1 MPNEFQ
7 RVMDSTLGS
16 IPFTNCYLDDI
27 LISSKGTFLDHK
39 NIVLKI
45 LSTLDEY
52 NFAVKWS
59 KCKFFQKE
67 IEWLGF
73 KISKSGITPLF
84 DKSKA
89 IKDLPIP
96 KNLKELRS
104 FFGSINQYI
113 KFVPNL
119 ASLGSPLRPLLNKK
133 SIFQWNDDHTKAFER
148 IKEEIVNL
156 TENTHFDVKRKT
168 RVKTDASHNGLG
180 ASLEQLH
187 GNDWKTISFASR
199 FLNPH
204 ESKYS
209 TNELELLGVV
219 WAVEHYKNYLY
230 GSDFEIITDHKALL
244 SALSP
249 NHGNKTYH
257 SRLTRWVDRLLPFNF
272 SIKHIAG
279 KDMGFT
285 DLISRI
291 PSGKALPTSHYD
303 EEFVVANINKINK
316 SLNPSEKLRN
326 TCSAIGHNLENSDY
340 VLLRNYLIAAVLKLI
355 NSSFPICSF
364 NHRRT
369 EFCTS
374 NCIPTDYS
382 NTNTLIISISNS
394 AFLYFLI
401 LNRSLINS
409 PVDKKIVD
417 TVNMNNKNIVINPT
431 TSGISVDLEFK
442 LLPNH
447 INLVKKYRENLKLP
461 DRPLDLNILFNA
473 KLVALLTEDD
483 PMLSPIV
490 KALQNKVEKI
500 NADSPYFKHFTRDLH
515 ESDGLLYMDGKL
527 VIPFTLRNAMM
538 KTLHET
544 HPGQFGMKYL
554 AQYIWWPHINRQ
566 IYFHGI
572 NCSECTSAGKN
583 IKSVIPNSQ
592 ISELPPLSEPN
603 EELDLDFAGPLDSYW
618 GSNKYILLCIDRFSK
633 FPSAKITSS
642 TSSKTVIEFLQDY
655 IFLHGVPY
663 SIRVDHATCFTK
675 QDFKSFCDSN
685 NIKIIFCTVGDHR
698 SNGLVEKLVHTVK
711 VKLLAISKE
720 HHKTTLQNAVSKII
734 WNLRST
740 FQSKIKCS
748 PFEIHYNRKPNT
760 IWKQLA
766 SGKPSFGILDK
777 GKSIVSKDRAKDW
790 NADDRIEDGYKDDL
804 IAKKNQNPTEKGYDT
819 DYASSSKTTQNRR
832 PIESPFKGKILR
844 KTNGNINRDCFY
856 KELNKRIINS
866 STSTVK
872 LSDGKI
878 IRKSDIAIPI
888 STSNKIRPFR
898 GNISFPYFSNPNV
911 EVGQKMECS
920 KRKPKPK
927 KPTKRRNRQLDQTSS
942 DNLTR
947 TRISGP
953 SSIPTRRQTRRSKK
967 PPTPPGYLAS
977 DESMLIPSDISDTSE
992 WEWIAG
998 GFPCRDVARERFISD
1013 SLTPHISLGNNFNS
1027 SITNPEI
1034 KSEILENDSFPIC
1047 EQPMDQ
1053 SYECPI
1059 SIVPASRTSNPT
1071 DQRTVNQGGEND
1083 TIGQNDP
1090 QVEHNLTETDSNINF
1105 PVYEISDSTDE
1116 CAISNSPAI
1125 IPGKI
1130 PTTIRRSSRNVG
1142 PPKFYG
1148 KRYFIDAVESV
1159 QEASGSAAEPIVLEI
1174 EEPHETINRTNP
1186 AELIVLDSD
1195 SSSSLDQM
1203 SNSSTDESLRMEIAN
1218 FGEHSDLDSELFNTE
1233 LENFL
1238 KDYKTL

>member
-1 MPNEFQ
+1 M
-7 RVMDSTLGS
+7 
-16 IPFTNCYLDDI
+16 
-27 LISSKGTFLDHK
+27 
-39 NIVLKI
+39 
-45 LSTLDEY
+45 
-52 NFAVKWS
+52 
-59 KCKFFQKE
+59 
-67 IEWLGF
+67 GF

-168 RVKTDASHNGLG
+168 RVTTDASHNGLG

-285 DLISRI
+285 GLISRI

-316 SLNPSEKLRN
+316 SLNPSEKLRT
-326 TCSAIGHNLENSDY
+326 TCSAIGLNLENSDY

-401 LNRSLINS
+401 LNCSLINS

-417 TVNMNNKNIVINPT
+417 TVNMNNNNIVINPT

-483 PMLSPIV
+483 PMLIPIV

-583 IKSVIPNSQ
+583 IKSVIPISQ

-603 EELDLDFAGPLDSYW
+603 EELNLDFAGPLDSYW

-655 IFLHGVPY
+655 IFLHGIPY
-663 SIRVDHATCFTK
+663 SIRVDHATCFTS

-698 SNGLVEKLVHTVK
+698 SNGLFEKLVHTVK

-748 PFEIHYNRKPNT
+748 TFEIHYNRKSNT

-777 GKSIVSKDRAKDW
+777 GKSILSKDRAKDW

-819 DYASSSKTTQNRR
+819 DYASSSKMTQNRI

-911 EVGQKMECS
+911 EVGQKLEGS

-927 KPTKRRNRQLDQTSS
+927 KSTKRRTRQLDPTSS

-947 TRISGP
+947 TRISGS

-967 PPTPPGYLAS
+967 SPTHPGYLAS
-977 DESMLIPSDISDTSE
+977 DESMLIFSDISDTSE

-1013 SLTPHISLGNNFNS
+1013 SLTPHISIGNNFNS
-1027 SITNPEI
+1027 TITNLEI
-1034 KSEILENDSFPIC
+1034 KSEILENDSFPIS

-1059 SIVPASRTSNPT
+1059 SIVPASRTSNSA
-1071 DQRTVNQGGEND
+1071 DQRTANQGGEND
-1083 TIGQNDP
+1083 TIGENYL
-1090 QVEHNLTETDSNINF
+1090 QVEHNPTETDSNTDF

-1116 CAISNSPAI
+1116 CTISNSPAI

-1130 PTTIRRSSRNVG
+1130 PATIRRSSRNVG

-1148 KRYFIDAVESV
+1148 QRYFIDAVESV

-1174 EEPHETINRTNP
+1174 EEPHETINKTNP

-1195 SSSSLDQM
+1195 SSSSSDQM

-1218 FGEHSDLDSELFNTE
+1218 FGDHSDLDSELFNTE